1 MSTTGVKQIIF
12 TESSGGSNRQIVVR
26 GNYVRGTEFVIGSV
40 SFDAEFKASP
50 IAHPF
55 TMGKHI
61 KKSVFTD
68 WAAVNKFDILE
79 QGIDTQVPYVKTIAI
94 NGGKTVITIT
104 FNQKINKTGDA
115 AALKAAITLA
125 TNGTTFNALG
135 GSDTIGTVDG
145 SAATLIIT
153 LNTATVTTTNKI
165 KIAAGAIKDPS
176 NNLNNLITTTAI

>member
-12 TESSGGSNRQIVVR
+12 TETAGGSNRQVVIR

-40 SFDAEFKASP
+40 SFDAEFKETP

-55 TMGKHI
+55 TAGKHI

-68 WAAVNKFDILE
+68 WAAQNKFDILE
-79 QGIDTQVPYVKTIAI
+79 NGVDTQVPYVKSITI

-104 FNQKINKTGDA
+104 FNQNINKTGDV

-135 GSDTIGTVDG
+135 VSDTVGTVDG
-145 SAATLIIT
+145 TAATLVIT

-165 KIAAGAIKDPS
+165 KIAAGAIKDAA
-176 NNLNNLITTTAI
+176 NNLNNIITTTAV